1 MKPLRIDRINV
12 YKILIRF
19 SFDFPHSLRKGS
31 SANNII
37 VEIIADQGETK
48 GYGEGAPRLY
58 VTGESPE
65 SGTKHVSYFA
75 QKDSFPWEL
84 NDVSQIWD
92 FIDGLPEGKGNNAA
106 ICAVE
111 MALLDV
117 LGKSQNKSI
126 IEYFPKDFYTSR
138 VYYGAAVP
146 LSNKTSIMQ
155 MCRLIKKMRINKLKL
170 KMGRDFATNI
180 ERLETVS
187 SVFGDDYDLK
197 IDINGAWDH
206 ELAFKHVSLIKK
218 YKVKVVEQ
226 PMRLNDPA
234 IGEFAGIMQNN
245 GVTLMADESVCCL
258 RNAEGITKEG
268 FYKMINVR
276 LSKCGGFRN
285 SFRIID
291 HLRMNGTPFQ
301 IGCHLG
307 ESGILSAAGRVL
319 CLLCRDAVYYDGS
332 YDEFLLRENVT
343 LENVSFGPG
352 GEAGPLDGP
361 GLGVEIDRESLMRLS
376 GGFPSAT
383 ILNPLRHR
391 TYSTGLEMGS
401 GIGCLC

>member
-1 MKPLRIDRINV
+1 VRPLKIEKINI
-12 YKILIRF
+12 YKILIPF
-19 SFDFPHSLRKGS
+19 SFDFPHSLKKGS

-37 VEIIADQGETK
+37 VEIIADHGEIK

-65 SGTKHVSYFA
+65 SGIQQISHFG
-75 QKDSFPWEL
+75 QKDFFPWEL

-92 FIDGLPEGKGNNAA
+92 FIDSLPKGKESNAA

-146 LSNKTSIMQ
+146 LSNKTGIMEI
-155 MCRLIKKMRINKLKL
+155 CRLIKQMKINKLKL
-170 KMGRDFATNI
+170 KMGKDFEQNKEAI
-180 ERLETVS
+180 ETLKVM
-187 SVFGDDYDLK
+187 FGDDCDVR
-197 IDINGAWDH
+197 IDINGAWNL
-206 ELAFKHVSLIKK
+206 ELALRHLPLVEEYNVRVI
-218 YKVKVVEQ
+218 EQ
-226 PMRLNDPA
+226 PMIPGDPGL
-234 IGEFAGIMQNN
+234 GEFAAMIQNDGII
-245 GVTLMADESVCCL
+245 LMADESACSLEDV
-258 RNAEGITKEG
+258 EGIVKEG
-268 FYKMINVR
+268 NYRMINVR

-291 HLRMNGTPFQ
+291 YLRTRGLSFQ
-301 IGCHLG
+301 IGCQLG
-307 ESGILSAAGRVL
+307 ESSILSAGGRVL
-319 CLLCRDAVYYDGS
+319 SLLCRDAKYYDGS
-332 YDEFLLRENVT
+332 YDRFLLKENIT
-343 LENVSFGPG
+343 KEGVSFGPG

-376 GGFPSAT
+376 NGSPTVT
-383 ILNPLRHR
+383 ISNPL
-391 TYSTGLEMGS
+391 
-401 GIGCLC
+401 